1 MSDQHR
7 QSLFGT
13 DGVRGT
19 ANVEP
24 MTAEIAVSEKRPID
38 EIPSVRE
45 MVRQVEKDL
54 DGRGRVLVR
63 YSGTELK
70 ARVMVEGEDESRV
83 DEYANEIAE
92 NLRRAVGSA

>member
-1 MSDQHR
+1 MSDQDR

-24 MTAEIAVSEKRPID
+24 MTAEIA
-38 EIPSVRE
+38 
-45 MVRQVEKDL
+45 
-54 DGRGRVLVR
+54 
-63 YSGTELK
+63 
-70 ARVMVEGEDESRV
+70 
-83 DEYANEIAE
+83 E